1 MAFQT
6 FVILFL
12 SFWIYQEFQNNQYLQ
27 SYVNTSL
34 QGTGFIALAL
44 TTITGFSAV
53 AAVLFRKLRRANRE
67 LEEVLSDET
76 VRQAVTRP
84 SGFLD
89 QRTEQHLVELIR
101 RSDPSR
107 TESSS
112 MPVLRRLDPDEEA
125 KRLATS
131 FLDEKASPSRLQQA
145 SSFSNPETMTE
156 SGC

>member
-1 MAFQT
+1 MSENDYPLVSRSLPGYAKAIMASQT

-44 TTITGFSAV
+44 ATITGFSVV
-53 AAVLFRKLRRANRE
+53 AAVMFGKLRRANRE
-67 LEEVLSDET
+67 LEKVLSDET
-76 VRQAVTRP
+76 VRQTVTRP

-101 RSDPSR
+101 RSDPS
-107 TESSS
+107 TTQTDTL
-112 MPVLRRLDPDEEA
+112 PVLRRVDPDEEA
-125 KRLATS
+125 K
-131 FLDEKASPSRLQQA
+131 SPSA
-145 SSFSNPETMTE
+145 
-156 SGC
+156 

>member
-145 SSFSNPETMTE
+145 SSFSNPWTMLE
-156 SGC
+156 PHG

>member
-1 MAFQT
+1 LSENDHILVSGSIPGHAKAIMVFQT

-44 TTITGFSAV
+44 TTITGFSLV
-53 AAVLFRKLRRANRE
+53 AAVLFSKLRRAHRE

-89 QRTEQHLVELIR
+89 QKTEQHLVELIR
-101 RSDPSR
+101 RSDPSK
-107 TESSS
+107 TQTDT
-112 MPVLRRLDPDEEA
+112 MPVLRHVDPDEEA
-125 KRLATS
+125 KR
-131 FLDEKASPSRLQQA
+131 PR
-145 SSFSNPETMTE
+145 P
-156 SGC
+156 

>member
-1 MAFQT
+1 MPENDQPLVSRSLPGYGKAIMALQT
-6 FVILFL
+6 LIILFL

-44 TTITGFSAV
+44 ATITGFSVV
-53 AAVLFRKLRRANRE
+53 AAFLFSKLRRANRE

-101 RSDPSR
+101 RSDPSK
-107 TESSS
+107 TQTDS
-112 MPVLRRLDPDEEA
+112 MPVLRRLDPDEETKTPRA
-125 KRLATS
+125 
-131 FLDEKASPSRLQQA
+131 
-145 SSFSNPETMTE
+145 
-156 SGC
+156 

>member
-1 MAFQT
+1 MSENDHILVSGSLPGYAKAIMVSQT

-44 TTITGFSAV
+44 TTITGFSVV
-53 AAVLFRKLRRANRE
+53 AAVMFSKLRRANRE

-107 TESSS
+107 TESGS
-112 MPVLRRLDPDEEA
+112 MPVLRRLDPDEETKTPRA
-125 KRLATS
+125 
-131 FLDEKASPSRLQQA
+131 
-145 SSFSNPETMTE
+145 
-156 SGC
+156 

>member
-1 MAFQT
+1 MSENDHILVSGSIPGHAKAIIVFQT

-44 TTITGFSAV
+44 TTITGFSVV
-53 AAVLFRKLRRANRE
+53 AAVLFSKLRRAHRE

-89 QRTEQHLVELIR
+89 QRTEQHLLELIR

-107 TESSS
+107 NQTDS
-112 MPVLRRLDPDEEA
+112 MSVLRRIDPDEEV
-125 KRLATS
+125 KRPGA
-131 FLDEKASPSRLQQA
+131 
-145 SSFSNPETMTE
+145 
-156 SGC
+156 